1 MGRGPVWEWLLARPF
16 LPGACAPRSVSGISG
31 PFEPL
36 SRSPRWVTHV
46 LLTRPP
52 LTVRVSPDGSL
63 DLHVLGTPPAFAL
76 SQDQTLQFDS
86 SILTPRR
93 RPCGRGQGKGMHTI
107 FGEPVAYSAF
117 KERGQPGQNNDRRCE
132 ISPVGVSTSDA

>member
-1 MGRGPVWEWLLARPF
+1 MGRGPVWGWLLAQPF
-16 LPGACAPRSVSGISG
+16 LPEACAPGSVSSISG

-52 LTVRVSPDGSL
+52 LTVRVSPNGSL

-76 SQDQTLQFDS
+76 SQDQTLQFDFG
-86 SILTPRR
+86 ILQPCH

-107 FGEPVAYSAF
+107 S
-117 KERGQPGQNNDRRCE
+117 
-132 ISPVGVSTSDA
+132 VSQ

>member
-1 MGRGPVWEWLLARPF
+1 MGRGPVWEWLLAQPF
-16 LPGACAPRSVSGISG
+16 LPEACAPRSVSSISG

-52 LTVRVSPDGSL
+52 LTVRVSPNGSL

-76 SQDQTLQFDS
+76 SQDQTLQFDFG
-86 SILTPRR
+86 ILQPCCQPR
-93 RPCGRGQGKGMHTI
+93 GREQGKGMHTI
-107 FGEPVAYSAF
+107 S
-117 KERGQPGQNNDRRCE
+117 
-132 ISPVGVSTSDA
+132 VSQ